1 MDVTDSLLPTLGEA
15 TQPLLAIPGEV
26 TDSLLQTLRE
36 ITGTLLTTPV
46 RLLALF

>member
-36 ITGTLLTTPV
+36 ITGTLLTTPA